1 MSGEQIFD
9 IDSIPDY
16 SSYLHLLGNSPV
28 QPEVNFDL
36 IIVPQGR
43 PPEAIERAATLA
55 GAVGATLLS
64 LCSHEA
70 EADKVAR
77 VLTDMRGGPIGWY
90 AVDVPPGYAIPGFE
104 LTAQQRIP
112 DLCAKDPGWNL
123 SDKRNIGMAIG
134 RMIGARRIFFHDDDL
149 RVWPDALRQVGLML
163 HKRNIAGLKCGGF
176 PDKSV
181 LMHAKNEILAFQA
194 NDPEFGIGSGRGA
207 SRRISAGQISANS
220 MGVDPSRV
228 LDHFPI
234 IYNEDWLFAYYSIQR
249 GLAGVGREIY
259 KQDHYNPFI
268 TERIRGEEFGD
279 LVIDGLYNRLNDKLR
294 GRPTGDLSDAAYW
307 QATIEARR
315 RQYEA
320 LMRAVPARR
329 NPEYLSYFMRD
340 PRHLITMPEEQQA
353 KLQTILAAGLEVNE
367 ALQGDQFVDYMYA
380 WKEERVNWRQMAKQL
395 PSDLAVDEALK
406 RLDLGSYTLAA

>member
-9 IDSIPDY
+9 IDSIPEY

-28 QPEVNFDL
+28 QPEANFDL
-36 IIVPQGR
+36 IIVPQCR
-43 PPEAIERAATLA
+43 PPEAIKRAAELA
-55 GAVGATLLS
+55 GAVGTTLLS

-70 EADKVAR
+70 EADKVAD
-77 VLTDMRGGPIGWY
+77 VLSDMRGGPLSWY
-90 AVDVPPGYAIPGFE
+90 TVDVPSGYAIPGFE
-104 LTAQQRIP
+104 LTAQRQIP

-149 RVWPDALRQVGLML
+149 RVSPGALHQVGLML
-163 HKRNIAGLKCGGF
+163 HKRNIAGLKCAGF

-194 NDPEFGIGSGRGA
+194 NDPELGMGSGRGA
-207 SRRISAGQISANS
+207 QRINAGQISANS

-249 GLAGVGREIY
+249 GLAGIAQEVY
-259 KQDHYNPFI
+259 KQDSYDPFVKD
-268 TERIRGEEFGD
+268 RIRGEEFGD
-279 LVIDGLYNRLNDKLR
+279 LVIDGLYNRLNDRLR
-294 GRPTGDLSDAAYW
+294 GKPTGDLADARYW
-307 QATIEARR
+307 QETIEARR

-320 LMRAVPARR
+320 LMRAIPARR

-367 ALQGDQFVDYMYA
+367 ALYGDQFADYMSA
-380 WKEERVNWRQMAKQL
+380 WGEDQVSWKQTIKQL
-395 PSDLAVDEALK
+395 PRDLAVDEALK